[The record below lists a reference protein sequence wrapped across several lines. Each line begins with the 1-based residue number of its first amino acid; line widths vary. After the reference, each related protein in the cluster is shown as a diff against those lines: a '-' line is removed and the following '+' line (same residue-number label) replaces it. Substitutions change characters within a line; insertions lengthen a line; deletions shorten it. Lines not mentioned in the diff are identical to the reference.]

1 MRDTGIH
8 NRGDLLSDTHNHRFV
23 FSYSVG
29 FYCEVCGMG
38 KKENFSDDLYIN
50 FFFTSDTV

>member
-1 MRDTGIH
+1 MIFM
-8 NRGDLLSDTHNHRFV
+8 DTHNHRFV

-38 KKENFSDDLYIN
+38 RKENYPDDHYININ
-50 FFFTSDTV
+50 FFYTSDTV